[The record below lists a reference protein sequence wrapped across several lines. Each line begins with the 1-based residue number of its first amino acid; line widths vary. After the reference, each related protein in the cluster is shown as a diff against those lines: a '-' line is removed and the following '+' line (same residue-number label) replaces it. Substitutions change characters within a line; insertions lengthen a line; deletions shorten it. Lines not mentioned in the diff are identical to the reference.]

1 MKEDP
6 KLLFK
11 HVKIDKVEFNGF
23 EEKSNNLKKEAKLLE
38 ILSNWEYLEKNVN
51 LIDLDFNSKQVLH
64 YKLGQLIPNYDK
76 FRKIKELEGSKS
88 VFDIKSKV
96 LRTCTKSGDTLSM
109 NLNINPQKSKITDN
123 SDVNYPIIKRSTD
136 KILFKKHIHNIKGD
150 NNTDDLQ
157 LKTPKKS
164 LISLEKLKKFQFFN
178 RVNKQKKQF
187 DNEKINKDNSDS
199 VKIQVKHSEDII
211 SLKKSISSD
220 KVKPRTTCSQL
231 SLNKNIIEKKIDDIF
246 NVFANKKLVENNVKS
261 VNKFDHMKKSKSQPS
276 LKNGLPSKINLCDN
290 KSFLQILERDL
301 YHKSYRLFRDIFDN
315 KKLVTDLTLQVKN
328 LYNLKPL
335 DPNPFIYLE
344 NLRQKNYHKHSR
356 NSIKHDTPIQKL
368 YSSSSSPNK
377 KNSKENKVSSRYL
390 TQTNSFGGH
399 NNKSNDKISSS
410 QLVFKDFFNS
420 CQKFYRKSEII
431 FKNKEVKV
439 KKERKNFKQIH
450 EKYLSKFLKDN
461 AQMQLMKDDKKS
473 FKDKGKFFYFFD
485 NQKGLFQEN
494 LKYFKKDQK

>member
-88 VFDIKSKV
+88 VLDIKSKV

-211 SLKKSISSD
+211 SLKKSISFSHH
-220 KVKPRTTCSQL
+220 L
-231 SLNKNIIEKKIDDIF
+231 I
-246 NVFANKKLVENNVKS
+246 
-261 VNKFDHMKKSKSQPS
+261 
-276 LKNGLPSKINLCDN
+276 G
-290 KSFLQILERDL
+290 
-301 YHKSYRLFRDIFDN
+301 
-315 KKLVTDLTLQVKN
+315 
-328 LYNLKPL
+328 
-335 DPNPFIYLE
+335 
-344 NLRQKNYHKHSR
+344 
-356 NSIKHDTPIQKL
+356 
-368 YSSSSSPNK
+368 
-377 KNSKENKVSSRYL
+377 
-390 TQTNSFGGH
+390 
-399 NNKSNDKISSS
+399 
-410 QLVFKDFFNS
+410 
-420 CQKFYRKSEII
+420 
-431 FKNKEVKV
+431 
-439 KKERKNFKQIH
+439 
-450 EKYLSKFLKDN
+450 
-461 AQMQLMKDDKKS
+461 
-473 FKDKGKFFYFFD
+473 
-485 NQKGLFQEN
+485 
-494 LKYFKKDQK
+494 